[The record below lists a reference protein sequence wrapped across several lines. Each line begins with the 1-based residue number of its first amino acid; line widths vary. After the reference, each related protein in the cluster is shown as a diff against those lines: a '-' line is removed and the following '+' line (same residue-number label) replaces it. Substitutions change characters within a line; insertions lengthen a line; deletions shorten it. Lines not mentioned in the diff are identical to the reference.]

1 MFKYTVKILT
11 RESKMKDNG
20 YVPIYLRITIAG
32 RAAFI
37 STGHDVPAIMWDKK
51 KERVK
56 DGFMLSSSI
65 NADIVTRKQTI
76 IQRLATVQVEGKA
89 VTAAQAKLLFASADL
104 HNIFEFVTAYIAE
117 MNHKREDG
125 TLENYRKHAQVL
137 EDFHGSK
144 SLTFEEIN
152 HDYLVR
158 FEAYLR
164 SREKENG
171 ELLGGNY
178 IFAINKTLRSFFNA
192 AIKRGI
198 IDHYPFETFEMPV
211 YVNPTKAYL
220 TIAELTEIEKL
231 ADNTRD
237 NTVRETA
244 VYFLLGCYS
253 GLRVSDW
260 MKFNINEHIKNG
272 RLRLRAKKNNEWVT
286 MRILGRLEAHL
297 RRIEQ
302 TPLTITV
309 HEINRT
315 LKDIAK
321 VCKIKK
327 LLTTH
332 VGRHT
337 FAITLCAEQ
346 GISAET
352 CAELMGVTVAT
363 CVENYYRVTNRKIDK
378 ETVVWEGL

>member
-1 MFKYTVKILT
+1 MFKYTVKLLI

-20 YVPIYLRITIAG
+20 YVPIYLRITIG
-32 RAAFI
+32 GKPAFI
-37 STGHDVPAIMWDKK
+37 STGHDVPTSMWDKK

-65 NADIVTRKQTI
+65 NPDLAIRKQTI
-76 IQRLATVQVEGKA
+76 IQRLATVQVEGKT
-89 VTAAQAKLLFASADL
+89 VSAAQAKLLFATGNL
-104 HNIFEFVTAYIAE
+104 HNIFEFVNAYIAE
-117 MNHKREDG
+117 MKHKREGG

-144 SLTFEEIN
+144 TLTFEEIN
-152 HDYLVR
+152 HEYLVR

-164 SREKENG
+164 TREKVNG
-171 ELLGGNY
+171 DLLGGNY
-178 IFAINKTLRSFFNA
+178 IFGINKTLRSFFNA
-192 AIKRGI
+192 AKKRGI
-198 IDHYPFETFEMPV
+198 IDHYPFETFEMPE

-220 TIAELTEIEKL
+220 TLAELDEIEKL
-231 ADNTRD
+231 ADQTKD
-237 NTVRETA
+237 IIIKETA
-244 VYFLLGCYS
+244 VCFLMGCYS
-253 GLRVSDW
+253 GLRISDLK
-260 MKFNINEHIKNG
+260 KFNIDEHVKNG
-272 RLRLRAKKNNEWVT
+272 RLRLRAKKNNEWVS
-286 MRILGRLEAHL
+286 MRILGRLAVHL
-297 RRIEQ
+297 KRVEE
-302 TPLTITV
+302 TPVTITV

-321 VCKIKK
+321 LCKIKK

-337 FAITLCAEQ
+337 FAITMCAEQ

-352 CAELMGVTVAT
+352 CAELMGITVAT
-363 CVENYYRVTNRKIDK
+363 CVENYYKVTNRKIDK